1 MLAVVLLFLLVNVI
15 TIMQD
20 SNWLWHICFI
30 FFMSVM
36 RLCFLAES
44 ATFLIAVGIKAQRK
58 QFKEERVCSVL
69 QT

>member
-44 ATFLIAVGIKAQRK
+44 ALFLLLW
-58 QFKEERVCSVL
+58 E
-69 QT
+69 